1 MPPSVPEGSGQQG
14 PLATLK
20 RLSTAGLALFEN
32 QPTLSSTVEAW
43 VTQKLERNDAGE
55 LRHQTGIATLIS
67 NQQVVQLLA
76 AALTTLLKGMAAATA
91 SASFTQHQMNAFRDL
106 VGSLSLIMQ
115 ACTDIWVES
124 RSSRDKQERQKVA
137 QQMAQSSARRQ
148 FKCVQSSFCTHILA
162 GITKC

>member
-20 RLSTAGLALFEN
+20 RLSTAGMALFEN

-43 VTQKLERNDAGE
+43 VTQKLERNEDGD
-55 LRHQTGIATLIS
+55 LRHQTGVATLIS

-76 AALTTLLKGMAAATA
+76 AALTTLLKGMAEATA
-91 SASFTQHQMNAFRDL
+91 SAGLTQHQTNAFRDL

-115 ACTDIWVES
+115 ACTEIWVES
-124 RSSRDKQERQKVA
+124 RSSRDKQERQKAA
-137 QQMAQSSARRQ
+137 QQLANTGASRRLES
-148 FKCVQSSFCTHILA
+148 VQSSFCAHKSA
-162 GITKC
+162 GMTEC